1 LNKKNIFT
9 GLIFILI
16 GIWFYSALSSFKIE
30 EGSDP
35 KKIIIREGVVRTEAE
50 IAKALSDEMGFDL
63 EGAYK
68 TGYTSIDVVEYLMK
82 EPHERSFVLHE
93 GRFYESRIT
102 VWRLLPLSVCII
114 LIFVGAVII
123 IFAGRTKKS

>member
-1 LNKKNIFT
+1 LNKRNIIT

-35 KKIIIREGVVRTEAE
+35 NKIIIREGVVRTETE
-50 IAKALSDEMGFDL
+50 VAKALSDEMGFDL

-68 TGYTSIDVVEYLMK
+68 SGYTSIDVVEYLIK
-82 EPHERSFVLHE
+82 EPHERSFVFHE
-93 GRFYESRIT
+93 GRFYENRIT

-114 LIFVGAVII
+114 LIVVGAVII
-123 IFAGRTKKS
+123 IFTGKTKKS